1 MNQSES
7 GLKRFYGNVLEQE
20 RLAVQ
25 ENFGI
30 EVLEGFDLARST
42 SQLRFGAI
50 DDQKS
55 IFGKLAS
62 EYLGGNLDQGM
73 RALTKGD
80 TDKLVKFM
88 EAIPDEDKAN
98 VLMTGLKMQFGN
110 STKTGKLN
118 FNTFSKWYES
128 VLAEKEAYGILQKYL
143 PAEGVMSGI
152 YELAK
157 NAGKLGAAETIST
170 TVGLP
175 GAAIAAALIRS
186 MGKTTTTNARDEAL
200 KSADALLTSPSFM
213 NMVTEQYS
221 EESIQRFA
229 LSSSWQNFARKVGLP
244 PRFASE
250 FVRSIYAAT
259 TSSINTG
266 ETSQPLP
273 STEAPI
279 EEPAAPPQARVMP
292 SAPPTRGVP
301 GLGTE
306 QPAPAAPA
314 VAQGPTGQSSRDM
327 LEQLFP
333 FG

>member
-1 MNQSES
+1 M
-7 GLKRFYGNVLEQE
+7 
-20 RLAVQ
+20 
-25 ENFGI
+25 
-30 EVLEGFDLARST
+30 
-42 SQLRFGAI
+42 QLSDF
-50 DDQKS
+50 
-55 IFGKLAS
+55 
-62 EYLGGNLDQGM
+62 
-73 RALTKGD
+73 LT
-80 TDKLVKFM
+80 
-88 EAIPDEDKAN
+88 
-98 VLMTGLKMQFGN
+98 
-110 STKTGKLN
+110 
-118 FNTFSKWYES
+118 
-128 VLAEKEAYGILQKYL
+128 
-143 PAEGVMSGI
+143 AEGVMSGI

-250 FVRSIYAAT
+250 FIRSIYAAT
-259 TSSINTG
+259 TSSVNTG

-273 STEAPI
+273 STEEPATPPAGARVKNAVEGVVGQRARSGLNNLILGGSTGFGSTPSTEDPI
-279 EEPAAPPQARVMP
+279 EGPAAPPQARVMP

-301 GLGTE
+301 GLGGG

-314 VAQGPTGQSSRDM
+314 VAQGPTDMGSREM
-327 LEQLFP
+327 LDQLFP